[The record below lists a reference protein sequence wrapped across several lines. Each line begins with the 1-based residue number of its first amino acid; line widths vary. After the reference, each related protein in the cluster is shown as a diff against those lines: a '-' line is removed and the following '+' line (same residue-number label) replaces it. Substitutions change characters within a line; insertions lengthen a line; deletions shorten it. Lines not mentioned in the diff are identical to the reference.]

1 MALSPGRIVSDV
13 LLMPALKFG
22 DPIQIFIQMKTN
34 NFPRLTLK
42 LSLGFHD
49 ELYEPN
55 SGGAQQRT
63 S

>member
-1 MALSPGRIVSDV
+1 MSDV